1 MVDIIIGQV
10 QPIGPPVK
18 KTDTNSISVEA
29 EILNVRPPRKQITRP
44 AGEERRKQF
53 RQDPHNGQVLT
64 LLVPNGMTLPKDL
77 DGKKYKVVMRI
88 VKKT

>member
-1 MVDIIIGQV
+1 MVDIIIGTV
-10 QPIGPPVK
+10 QPSGPPVTK
-18 KTDTNSISVEA
+18 PEPAQTTVEA
-29 EILNVRPPRKQITRP
+29 EILHVRPPRKRVSRP
-44 AGEERRKQF
+44 DGDERRKQY

-88 VKKT
+88 MKK